1 MSWLDDISAIREN
14 GPTLWDSL
22 VSIIERDIQEFN
34 KSAGSDSKRTITFQR
49 SLPYGLLADSP
60 FFSRQLMV
68 WMDIEKHAVLFT
80 IAPDK
85 EFVGTLHIRV
95 LADKNLCLWKEDKLL
110 SLEDASHLLLR
121 LILTETARG
130 HAL

>member
-34 KSAGSDSKRTITFQR
+34 KSASSESKRTITFQR

-60 FFSRQLMV
+60 FFPLQLFV

-121 LILTETARG
+121 LLTETARG